1 MDRRIAWRIDKIYRV
16 SINNKWKNELVTVS
30 TKINYCYDWC
40 KFSYDM
46 NTINKS
52 FYKLELMLNG
62 KTDKEILDKLNEVK
76 NMYINTTWVVNCVSH
91 QIIYVDMFLKN

>member
-1 MDRRIAWRIDKIYRV
+1 
-16 SINNKWKNELVTVS
+16 
-30 TKINYCYDWC
+30 
-40 KFSYDM
+40 M

-76 NMYINTTWVVNCVSH
+76 NMYINTT
-91 QIIYVDMFLKN
+91 